1 MASARP
7 DWYGLPTQAAWK
19 APPAPTDALPRGW
32 SMEGQAQT
40 VLGAVDPAM
49 LGKTMMQEHLLVDLS
64 KVAAVGPGA
73 GPDGEYFWRLPAG
86 DLQVGIKSNCHL
98 RKTATEYDGKPANE
112 NCTAGLAQI
121 ARLGPQHFD

>member
-7 DWYGLPTQAAWK
+7 DWYGLPTQAVWK

-40 VLGAVDPAM
+40 VLGAVDPGL

-86 DLQVGIKSNCHL
+86 DLQVEINPIVTLEKQLLNMMGNL
-98 RKTATEYDGKPANE
+98 RTKIVQLGWPKLRD
-112 NCTAGLAQI
+112 LA
-121 ARLGPQHFD
+121 QHFD